1 MFHFVDGFFIFLG
14 GQFAQT
20 TILEHTRVQKVLID
34 GNEFVA
40 QSFIQMLD
48 HGFVGFHKNSCP
60 CLIADM
66 QTARGGLAY

>member
-1 MFHFVDGFFIFLG
+1 
-14 GQFAQT
+14 
-20 TILEHTRVQKVLID
+20 VQKVLID

-60 CLIADM
+60 CLIADI